1 MGEGVKDTP
10 SSKCVVSLDSCVT
23 PRAWYNVAALQRRH
37 LFMLTVSEARERILV
52 NFQPVESET
61 VPLTRAASRVLADD
75 VVAKTDLPLFDNS
88 SVDGFALRVSD
99 TAGATAA
106 SPRILQVVADIRA
119 GDYPATP
126 LQAGQAARIM
136 TGAMLPPGTEAVVMV
151 EDTDFNE
158 RSPGT
163 PAPQKVAVN
172 KKLRIAEN
180 VRRRGDDLHAGDK
193 VLPAGSRLRA
203 QEIGLLAMLGA
214 VEVPVYRQPKVA
226 LLSSGD
232 ELLPVD
238 VPLSP
243 GKIHDANSYLLAVLA
258 ASAGV
263 NLLQLGIAAD
273 TEADVRSRLERAV
286 EEKADAIVSSAGV
299 SVGAFDYVK
308 SVVEADGEL
317 DFWKV
322 NMRPGKPLAFGKY
335 HGIPFFGLPG
345 NPVSAF
351 VGFDVFV
358 RPALEKLSGLT
369 PRSCPRRTARLAEP
383 VESDGRE
390 SYLRAVVAEEDD
402 HLVARLTGH
411 QGSGNIFSLVQANA
425 LLIVPSGVKSLPANS
440 EVELWPLE

>member
-1 MGEGVKDTP
+1 
-10 SSKCVVSLDSCVT
+10 
-23 PRAWYNVAALQRRH
+23 
-37 LFMLTVSEARERILV
+37 MLTVSEARERILV
-52 NFQPVESET
+52 NFQPVEIET
-61 VPLTRAASRVLADD
+61 VPLARAASRVLAGDI
-75 VVAKTDLPLFDNS
+75 VAETDLPLFDNS
-88 SVDGFALRVSD
+88 SVDGFALRLSD
-99 TAGATAA
+99 TVGATAA
-106 SPRILQVVADIRA
+106 SPRTLEVVADIHA
-119 GDYPATP
+119 GNYPDFF
-126 LQAGQAARIM
+126 LQPKQAARIM

-151 EDTDFNE
+151 EDTDFNV
-158 RSPGT
+158 RLPGT
-163 PAPQKVAVN
+163 PAPQTVVV
-172 KKLRIAEN
+172 KKTLQPGEN

-193 VLPAGSRLRA
+193 VLSAGSRLRA
-203 QEIGLLAMLGA
+203 QEIGLLAMLGVA
-214 VEVPVYRQPKVA
+214 GVPIHRQPKVA

-232 ELLPVD
+232 ELLPVN
-238 VPLSP
+238 VPLPP
-243 GKIHDANSYLLAVLA
+243 GKIHDTNSYLLASLA
-258 ASAGV
+258 ASAGAD
-263 NLLQLGIAAD
+263 LLQLGVAAD

-286 EEKADAIVSSAGV
+286 EEKVDVIVSSAGV

-369 PRSCPRRTARLAEP
+369 PHSRPRQTARLAEP

-390 SYLRAVVAEEDD
+390 SYLRAVVAEEGG